1 MDLTHVR
8 FDGLSAGIRGAARRR
23 TAQEPGLSLLPAAAS
38 NHIPGLAALVLAQA
52 GLDPARYRPM
62 PLRRRASACVRTM
75 KAASEADACTR
86 LEADPRLTVAALSTL
101 LIGVS
106 DFFRD
111 RPVFDTL
118 RTSVVASLR
127 ARGRP
132 IRVLSVGCSSGAEL
146 YSVALML
153 AESQLLEGAHL
164 LGIDCRSDAVTAA
177 RTATFT
183 DAVLARL
190 DAGLKSRYFDPVAGG
205 ARVIEPLQQR
215 TEWRVVDA
223 TRDIPAGPWDL
234 VLCRNLFIYLHD
246 WVVKAMLIRI
256 VEQLVPGGCLVV
268 GKAERPPAALRLTAL
283 AQCVYLTHAD

>member
-8 FDGLSAGIRGAARRR
+8 FDGLSAGTRGAVRRR
-23 TAQEPGLSLLPAAAS
+23 AAQQPGVSMVAAPAS
-38 NHIPGLAALVLAQA
+38 HHIPGLAALVLTQA
-52 GLDPARYRPM
+52 GLDPARYRPT

-75 KAASEADACTR
+75 KASSEADACNR

-153 AESQLLEGAHL
+153 AESQLLAGAHL

-177 RTATFT
+177 RTATFP
-183 DAVLARL
+183 DSVVARL
-190 DAGLKSRYFDPVAGG
+190 DAGLKSRYFDQVAGG
-205 ARVIEPLQQR
+205 ARVVEPLQR
-215 TEWRVVDA
+215 CTEWRVVDA

-246 WVVKAMLIRI
+246 WVAEAMLIRI
-256 VEQLVPGGCLVV
+256 VDQLVPGGFLVV
-268 GKAERPPAALRLTAL
+268 GKAERPPAALRLTEL
-283 AQCVYLTHAD
+283 AHCVYITHAD